1 MSQTYLSIAVICSIL
16 LFSLYLFAKKR
27 GQYSALLLMG
37 GLFCCLGIEFFDY
50 MVLQQPEKLFFW
62 KRGVLTCE
70 SLLPL
75 LWLSYSIFFARKGGL
90 KTLTVFQ
97 KSALVFPLLF
107 VPIPFLFPPE
117 ALFYAPDF
125 PSEKLIFLN
134 APGYTFYFCLLL
146 LLVLILANLER
157 DIMALPAQER
167 YRVKFEIVGAGLIM
181 AMLIVYYSQGLL
193 YRTLNMALIPERS
206 VVVLLGIGLMFYS
219 FARRGGLTRLYVSRD
234 IAYRSVVV
242 LIVGSYFIVLGLLG
256 EGMRYLGSSSQEGFF
271 YFIAFLGGLFTVVLV
286 LSETLKRKLKVFF
299 HKNFYQQKYDY
310 RNQWQQFTNRIS
322 SLYDLNELQEAILA
336 FFCETFSIQ
345 GASLFLCD
353 DDRKKYICLAKREM
367 AITDQI
373 FSCENSLMA
382 CLAGKDWV
390 FSVRDD
396 NPDVHNENRL
406 FFERF
411 EVSFIIPLKFEE
423 RLEGFIVL
431 GRWINPDEKVIFED
445 YDLMKILA
453 RQAIN
458 SLMSQRLSEQLSAQ
472 REMAAI
478 GKISTFVVHDLK
490 NLVSSLGMM
499 TENARD
505 YINEPEFQQDMLG
518 TLSGTVEKMKN
529 LISRL
534 KNFQANKALD
544 LVPCDLREISLECAR
559 TFHNGTVEVSG
570 EPTRVNGD
578 PAELQKVV
586 FNLIL
591 NGVEA
596 SDNSSPVRVVTGK
609 DNNAFLRVIDRGAGI
624 SEEFI
629 RSHLFKPFET
639 TKKKGFGIGLYQCR
653 NIIEAHGGRI
663 EVKSEEGK
671 GTEFSVYLPLLSVEV

>member
-16 LFSLYLFAKKR
+16 LFSLYLFVKKR
-27 GQYSALLLMG
+27 RQYSALLLIG
-37 GLFCCLGIEFFDY
+37 GLLCCLGIELFDY
-50 MVLQQPEKLFFW
+50 LALLQPEKLFFW

-107 VPIPFLFPPE
+107 VSIPFLFPPE

-167 YRVKFEIVGAGLIM
+167 YRVKFEIVGAGVII

-234 IAYRSVVV
+234 LAYRSVVV

-271 YFIAFLGGLFTVVLV
+271 YVIAFLGGLFTVVLL

-310 RNQWQQFTNRIS
+310 RNQWLQFTSRIS
-322 SLYDLNELQEAILA
+322 SRNDLNALQEAILA

-367 AITDQI
+367 AISDQS
-373 FSCENSLMA
+373 FPCENSLMT

-390 FSVRDD
+390 FNVRDD
-396 NPDVHNENRL
+396 NPDVHKENRL
-406 FFERF
+406 FFESF
-411 EVSFIIPLKFEE
+411 EVSFIVPLKFEG

-431 GRWINPDEKVIFED
+431 GRWINPDEKVIYED

-458 SLMSQRLSEQLSAQ
+458 SLMSQRLSEQLFAQ

-505 YINEPEFQQDMLG
+505 YINEPEFQQDMLE
-518 TLSGTVEKMKN
+518 TLSGMVEKMKN

-534 KNFQANKALD
+534 KNFQENKALD
-544 LVPCDLREISLECAR
+544 LIPCDLREISLECAR
-559 TFHNGTVEVSG
+559 TFHNGAVEVSG
-570 EPTRVNGD
+570 EPARVNGD

-586 FNLIL
+586 LNLIL
-591 NGVEA
+591 NGIEA
-596 SDNSSPVRVVTGK
+596 SGNSSPVQVVTGK
-609 DNNAFLRVIDRGAGI
+609 DDNAFLRVIDRGAGI
-624 SEEFI
+624 SEEFM
-629 RSHLFKPFET
+629 RNHLFKPFET

-653 NIIEAHGGRI
+653 SIIENHGGGI
-663 EVKSEEGK
+663 EVKSEEGN
-671 GTEFSVYLPLLSVEV
+671 GTEFLVSLPLL